1 MFGSLYEN
9 GNANAVHST
18 SSEQRNEQHK
28 AHTCAPVTCLAC
40 PTYLRT
46 ARCSTAGLSPSGP
59 LLLPRRSVTSS
70 SHRSRG
76 AACRRLP
83 AVPVTFAQVARDSIQ
98 AHKVSALPLRV
109 GAAVA
114 FRERRCRAE
123 AVLGR
128 DARRKVVETPT
139 GSTAVSAQAA
149 GSPGP
154 ALGFDRFPQLCPRL
168 TVRRAV
174 KWVPSIV

>member
-1 MFGSLYEN
+1 MEMQTPSIPLA
-9 GNANAVHST
+9 ANSGMSNT
-18 SSEQRNEQHK
+18 K
-28 AHTCAPVTCLAC
+28 HTRAPPSPAWPVLLDL
-40 PTYLRT
+40 PT

-70 SHRSRG
+70 RRRSRRR

-114 FRERRCRAE
+114 FRERRCGAE